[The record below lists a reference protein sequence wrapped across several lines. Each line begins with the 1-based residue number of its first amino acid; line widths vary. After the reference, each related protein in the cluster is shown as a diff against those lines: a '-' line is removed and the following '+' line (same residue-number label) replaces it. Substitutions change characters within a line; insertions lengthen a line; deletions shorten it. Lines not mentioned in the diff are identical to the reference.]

1 MKSISYLLTNINK
14 YVTVSKV
21 DRENPPVHGFIDSPP
36 SERKDPMCH
45 AEYRSA
51 KALMDARLRE
61 VSRSVRR
68 PSTTGLESSP
78 AHRKPS
84 SLQRVVLLLAAIAG
98 RLTGAWHTLG
108 PVSGTE
114 SSQLEEGVT
123 PDLGR
128 VRGI

>member
-1 MKSISYLLTNINK
+1 
-14 YVTVSKV
+14 
-21 DRENPPVHGFIDSPP
+21 
-36 SERKDPMCH
+36 MCH

-61 VSRSVRR
+61 VSSPWGRQ

-84 SLQRVVLLLAAIAG
+84 SLQRLVLLLVALGG
-98 RLTGAWHTLG
+98 RLAGAWHTLG

-114 SSQLEEGVT
+114 SSQLEEGVA
-123 PDLGR
+123 PDFGR
-128 VRGI
+128 VHGI